1 VTARSV
7 KPSSIIACLLIIAAL
22 LQIPLTASSPIA
34 AAADGKFAVDCP
46 FTHRSHDDPIVYPG
60 QPGAAHMHDFFGN
73 RSTDAD
79 STYRSMR
86 NGRTSCRLR
95 ADAAGYWIP
104 TLIYEGVEVEPSKF
118 LAYYRTFQERPR
130 TVVPFPK
137 GLKVVAG
144 DAHATKAQSLDVV
157 YWDCEDGGSDDSRAR
172 PSDCGNGYVS
182 ASVIFPEC
190 WDGRRLD
197 SRDHGSHLRYPID
210 PDDDDRDSC
219 PKSHPVP
226 LPRMNFSIEWPVHDG
241 TKVTIGSGSPITLH
255 GDFFNTWRQRALR
268 RLTVRCLVRGRDCG
282 VVSSPDRVLAQAP
295 LRRRP

>member
-1 VTARSV
+1 VGYVGLQQLDRAAWSIGTLDIEAEAQASVTAGLAGFGGDYTRV
-7 KPSSIIACLLIIAAL
+7 RTDCWLVGRGATGDLLAAYFG
-22 LQIPLTASSPIA
+22 
-34 AAADGKFAVDCP
+34 DGD
-46 FTHRSHDDPIVYPG
+46 
-60 QPGAAHMHDFFGN
+60 Q
-73 RSTDAD
+73 
-79 STYRSMR
+79 
-86 NGRTSCRLR
+86 
-95 ADAAGYWIP
+95 
-104 TLIYEGVEVEPSKF
+104 TLD
-118 LAYYRTFQERPR
+118 YRTFQERPR
-130 TVVPFPK
+130 RVVPFPK

-144 DAHATKAQSLDVV
+144 DAHATRAQSLDVV
-157 YWDCEDGGSDDSRAR
+157 YWDCEDGGSDESRAR

-255 GDFFNTWRQRALR
+255 GDFFNAWRQRALR
-268 RLTVRCLVRGRDCG
+268 RLTVRCLVGGRDCG
-282 VVSSPDRVLAQAP
+282 VVSTPDRVPGSIP